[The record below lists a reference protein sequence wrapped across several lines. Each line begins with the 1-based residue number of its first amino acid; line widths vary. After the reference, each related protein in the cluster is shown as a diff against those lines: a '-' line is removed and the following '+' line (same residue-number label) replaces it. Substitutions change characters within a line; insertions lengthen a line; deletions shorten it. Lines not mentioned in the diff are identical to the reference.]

1 MKAIG
6 NEETESGLLPGVDDA
21 RNDDTDLLFDAVS
34 EAGALALGYFGKSP
48 KRERKADGSDV
59 SEADLAVNDL
69 LYDRLMGARP
79 DYGWLSE
86 ESGDTPDRLERKRV
100 WVVDPIDGT
109 RAFLNEKPE
118 WTVSVALVE
127 DGRPVLAAVYNPSA
141 DAYYKAVA
149 GHGATLSGDPIRVD
163 DRDGI
168 SGSRLAIG
176 SKLLKRD
183 IWPEPWPEVETR
195 WVNSIAYRMALVSS
209 GDFHGVMSLSGK
221 NDWDIAAADL
231 LVQEAGGLVT
241 TCHGDSFIY
250 NLETPRKDS
259 VLAAGPALHALLLA
273 QTSRATP

>member
-6 NEETESGLLPGVDDA
+6 NEKMGNGRQPGPDNAWNDDA
-21 RNDDTDLLFDAVS
+21 GLLFDAVS
-34 EAGALALGYFGKSP
+34 DAGALALGYFGKSP

-59 SEADLAVNDL
+59 SEADLAVNDML
-69 LYDRLMGARP
+69 HERLMGARP

-86 ESGDTPDRLERKRV
+86 ETGDTPDRLGRSRV

-127 DGRPVLAAVYNPSA
+127 NGRPVLAAVYNPSA
-141 DAYYKAVA
+141 DAYYQAVA
-149 GHGATLSGDPIRVD
+149 GGGATLSGTPIRVD
-163 DRDGI
+163 DREDI

-183 IWPEPWPEVETR
+183 IWPEPWPAVETR

-241 TCHGDSFIY
+241 TRRGDAFTY

-259 VLAAGPALHALLLA
+259 VLAAGPALHGLLLA
-273 QTSRATP
+273 QTSRATL